1 MGTQALIAARVKRM
15 TNSFLRDVCG
25 TTSGLFLAL
34 FLLVTLPIEVQA
46 AVGVAAPPG
55 DAARYRRCLADS
67 SANPGAA
74 LADAGVWARSG
85 GGVPAQHCA
94 ALALIGLKRYAE
106 AAEKLDSIAGGQ
118 AKLEASF
125 RVALFDQAGNA
136 WLLAGDGA
144 RAVQS
149 FSGAL
154 ALSAG
159 DADLFADLARAQAM
173 RKDWREVDMDLNAA
187 LQLSPRR
194 ADLLVL
200 RASARRA
207 LKRYEDAR
215 VDIEAALKLRPGD
228 AGALVER
235 GLLRRQ
241 LGDLGGARRD
251 FETAAKTGSAE
262 VAAEAKGHIEDLNP

>member
-1 MGTQALIAARVKRM
+1 MSVTMLPVYRVMVLALLVSLPLAAR
-15 TNSFLRDVCG
+15 
-25 TTSGLFLAL
+25 
-34 FLLVTLPIEVQA
+34 A
-46 AVGVAAPPG
+46 ATDNAPS
-55 DAARYRRCLADS
+55 DSAHYRRCLEDS
-67 SANPGAA
+67 SANPALA
-74 LADAGVWARSG
+74 LADAEAWAKSG
-85 GGVPAQHCA
+85 GGVPAEHCA
-94 ALALIGLKRYAE
+94 ALALVGLKRYAE
-106 AAEKLDSIAGGQ
+106 AGARLDRIAGGRDAQ
-118 AKLEASF
+118 SGEF

-149 FSGAL
+149 FSSAL
-154 ALSAG
+154 TLSAG

-173 RKDWREVDMDLNAA
+173 VRNWHEVDLDLNAA

-215 VDIEAALKLRPGD
+215 ADIETALKLKPGD
-228 AGALVER
+228 GDALVER
-235 GLLRRQ
+235 GLLRKQ

-251 FETAAKTGSAE
+251 FQAALKTASSEA
-262 VAAEAKGHIEDLNP
+262 AAEAKENLDALNP

>member
-1 MGTQALIAARVKRM
+1 MNFARLAFFVAAGLTLI
-15 TNSFLRDVCG
+15 
-25 TTSGLFLAL
+25 
-34 FLLVTLPIEVQA
+34 LPGAQA
-46 AVGVAAPPG
+46 AGSDSAH
-55 DAARYRRCLADS
+55 YRRCMADS
-67 SANPGAA
+67 TATPGAA
-74 LADAGVWARSG
+74 LADAEGWARSG
-85 GGVPAQHCA
+85 GGVPAEHCA
-94 ALALIGLKRYAE
+94 ASSLFNLKRYTE
-106 AAEKLDSIAGGQ
+106 AGARLDRIAGGP
-118 AKLEASF
+118 ATLNAEF

-136 WLLAGDGA
+136 WLMAGDGA

-173 RKDWREVDMDLNAA
+173 RRNWGEVDMDLNAA

-207 LKRYEDAR
+207 LKRYDEAR
-215 VDIEAALKLRPGD
+215 LDIEAALKLKPGD
-228 AGALVER
+228 GNALVER

-241 LGDLGGARRD
+241 LGDIGGARRD
-251 FETAAKTGSAE
+251 FQAALKTATGAIAADAKANL
-262 VAAEAKGHIEDLNP
+262 EDISP

>member
-1 MGTQALIAARVKRM
+1 MQRTAKLFGFSLILLLAAASVA
-15 TNSFLRDVCG
+15 G
-25 TTSGLFLAL
+25 
-34 FLLVTLPIEVQA
+34 A
-46 AVGVAAPPG
+46 AES
-55 DAARYRRCLADS
+55 DSARYRRCLADS
-67 SANPGAA
+67 NANPAAA
-74 LADAGVWARSG
+74 LADAENWVKAG
-85 GGVPAQHCA
+85 GSVPAEHCA
-94 ALALIGLKRYAE
+94 SLALVNLKRYVE
-106 AAEKLDSIAGGQ
+106 AGVRLDKIAGGS
-118 AKLEASF
+118 AKLDASF
-125 RVALFDQAGNA
+125 RAALFNQAGNA

-173 RKDWREVDMDLNAA
+173 RRNWQEVVLDLNAA
-187 LQLSPRR
+187 LQLAPRR

-207 LKRYEDAR
+207 LKRYEDANA
-215 VDIEAALKLRPGD
+215 DIQAALKLKPGD
-228 AGALVER
+228 ADALVER

-251 FETAAKTGSAE
+251 FEAALKTGSGN
-262 VAAEAKGHIEDLNP
+262 AAAQAKANLEDLTP